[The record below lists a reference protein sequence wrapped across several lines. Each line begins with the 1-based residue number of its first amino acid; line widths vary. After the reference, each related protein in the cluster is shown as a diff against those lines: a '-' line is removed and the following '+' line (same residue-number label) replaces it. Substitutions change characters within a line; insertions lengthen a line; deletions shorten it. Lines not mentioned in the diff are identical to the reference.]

1 MRSDSQPDALPPADS
16 GSLRGPVVPEPLKSP
31 PMGGIFDEDLDPP
44 ARTGTRWLVASGL
57 VLMLG
62 VGGWLGYRTWQS
74 RQVEPPMVSTATVM
88 RQTLEERVDASGVV
102 TLGNQQSL
110 RAPGE
115 TTVEAVLVEERQR
128 VAQGTVLIRL
138 RDRNLERQIDD
149 QLIESE
155 LLTLQRQRAQEVLAD
170 RQRTVQR
177 AVDRLTE
184 SELLLERGFIAE
196 DEYNR
201 DRDALEDAQ
210 SSLREA
216 QVELQQAELN
226 TRRNQAALANLR
238 AQLSDNAIVA
248 PFDAVV
254 LNIKVQSGQGLTN
267 DGELLTLGDP
277 SREMV
282 AFDLMPL
289 DASKVSVNMP
299 VRISVI
305 GPNLDSFSG
314 RVISIAPQA
323 VSGDSSGGDSQ
334 AAVSAVAQLDRPS
347 GTLIP
352 GSAVSVEVVL
362 VQRSQVIAI
371 PSEALQQDSDTP
383 YVWVLTDD
391 NTVEQR
397 SVTVGLNTLEAI
409 EITAGLRENE
419 IIIPTPPV
427 DTPLVEGMTVV
438 PNALV
443 RPAPN

>member
-1 MRSDSQPDALPPADS
+1 
-16 GSLRGPVVPEPLKSP
+16 
-31 PMGGIFDEDLDPP
+31 
-44 ARTGTRWLVASGL
+44 
-57 VLMLG
+57 MLG

-74 RQVEPPMVSTATVM
+74 RRVEPPLVSTATVM
-88 RQTLEERVDASGVV
+88 RQTLEERVDASGIV

-128 VAQGTVLIRL
+128 VAQGTVLLRL
-138 RDRNLERQIDD
+138 RDRNLEGQIEEE
-149 QLIESE
+149 LIESE

-177 AVDRLTE
+177 AADRLAE

-216 QVELQQAELN
+216 QVELQQVELN
-226 TRRNQAALANLR
+226 IRRNQAALANLR

-254 LNIKVQSGQGLTN
+254 LNINVQSGQGLTN

-282 AFDLMPL
+282 EFNLMPL
-289 DASKVSVNMP
+289 EASKVSVNMP
-299 VRISVI
+299 VRVSVI
-305 GPNLDSFSG
+305 GPNPEPFSG

-323 VSGDSSGGDSQ
+323 VSGDSGSRDTQ

-362 VQRSQVIAI
+362 VQRSQAIAI
-371 PSEALQQDSDTP
+371 PTEALQQDEDTP

-391 NTVEQR
+391 NTVEKR
-397 SVTVGLNTLEAI
+397 TVTVGLNTLDAI

-419 IIIPTPPV
+419 TIIPNPPP
-427 DTPLVEGMTVV
+427 DAPLAEGMTVV
-438 PNALV
+438 PNSPA
-443 RPAPN
+443 RPMPN